1 MEQANSFKV
10 QIELEGGARLTHG
23 SILPN
28 TSLTTKRTASST
40 YLSIRRVWASST
52 LRRQAPGHRWDQG
65 NSDRAGPSW
74 CASPAS
80 TFNTPLLRRGS
91 PSQPAHT
98 TNSASPK
105 EHTSHTAAINGCN
118 GWRSRSAGALR
129 GPDAPPNLHSQH
141 SNKKP
146 PPRRGLSDSVD
157 LNRLLIPDQPMAG
170 ACRATGVDSAAA
182 RSRGKL

>member
-1 MEQANSFKV
+1 MITNKTRMGIVNAPPPSAWPPMGSGQLRPSRSLMV
-10 QIELEGGARLTHG
+10 CLTCQHFQH
-23 SILPN
+23 
-28 TSLTTKRTASST
+28 
-40 YLSIRRVWASST
+40 T
-52 LRRQAPGHRWDQG
+52 LAE
-65 NSDRAGPSW
+65 AG
-74 CASPAS
+74 
-80 TFNTPLLRRGS
+80 L

-118 GWRSRSAGALR
+118 GWRRRSAGALK

-141 SNKKP
+141 SNKRP

-157 LNRLLIPDQPMAG
+157 LNRFCCSEWNRLIPDQPMAG

-182 RSRGKL
+182 RSSGKL